1 MSLSYIDLAL
11 MNSSSTTYWYAVYTL
26 PNFEKKV
33 TEAIQQKGIVAYCP
47 LQKQLRQ
54 WADRKKVLE
63 VPAFKGYVFVNIHD
77 DIRWKVLS
85 TNGIL
90 NFVCIGGKPARIPA
104 HEIDAVKRFFM
115 DINSDPTSNYEIVAG
130 DVVEINRG
138 VLMGTQAEVINVM
151 HNYVVLQLPSL
162 GLQMKLKVSV
172 NDIKMKNALVA

>member
-1 MSLSYIDLAL
+1 MGFAYFELAP
-11 MNSSSTTYWYAVYTL
+11 MNSSGTTYWYAVYTL

-33 TEAIQQKGIVAYCP
+33 TEAIQKKGIVAYCP

-85 TNGIL
+85 THGIL

-115 DINSDPTSNYEIVAG
+115 DVNADTGSTYEIVPG

-138 VLMGTQAEVINVM
+138 VLMGTKAEVINVM

-172 NDIKMKNALVA
+172 NDVKMKKVMVA